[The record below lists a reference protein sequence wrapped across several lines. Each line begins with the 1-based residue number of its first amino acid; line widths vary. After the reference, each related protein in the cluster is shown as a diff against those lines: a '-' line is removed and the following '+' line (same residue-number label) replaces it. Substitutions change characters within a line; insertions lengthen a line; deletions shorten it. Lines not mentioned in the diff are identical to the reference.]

1 MTHSVKILFVFIALL
16 ALNFKVSAAHIRCEN
31 KAYAGKTL
39 AFYRLDDPV
48 TGKKTE
54 AFSLQIDANG
64 KGNTDFDVTKTEY
77 FFSDFGIYRGMLFLQ
92 ANESVT
98 LKLPPFRE
106 KSFADEKNPY
116 FQAISFWF
124 ISESGNHLSDK
135 VSEFEQRLN
144 YLTDKHFND
153 LYVHQSKS
161 VLDSIKSELND
172 LVPKTAPEVLLN
184 HKKLKIQL
192 VEADVFRLRPEAY
205 SSLFNEINSES
216 WLHPAFEE
224 TLNKTFDNQLSFMAQ
239 AIKGD
244 EIKAAVATNNL
255 SALTKNV
262 ESKFKIKSPVTDI
275 VLLKLLHDGFYSDE
289 FPKPAIEK
297 LVKNS
302 RFTSSKNQVI
312 KTTAQNLLEKFSFL
326 AKGSTAPAI
335 CLNDLEGKKIC
346 TNSGTDKFKYIVF
359 ADVET
364 VVSKEHLKYLSRIN
378 ELFSKHLEIF
388 VVLRNT
394 DINAAEEFF
403 ESNEVPAQI
412 LLDKNGTS
420 IEKYKIRSFPQC
432 FLFDE
437 QHRVVFDFA
446 KAPLDGFEEQF
457 GTWLRNELFMRQ
469 RNQSR

>member
-144 YLTDKHFND
+144 YLTDKHFNN

-161 VLDSIKSELND
+161 VLDSIKSELD
-172 LVPKTAPEVLLN
+172 GLVPKTAPGVLLN
-184 HKKLKIQL
+184 HKKLKIKL

-302 RFTSSKNQVI
+302 QFTSSKNQVI

-335 CLNDLEGKKIC
+335 CLNNLAGKKIC

-394 DINAAEEFF
+394 DINAAKEFF
-403 ESNEVPAQI
+403 KTNEVPAQI

-432 FLFDE
+432 FLFNE

-457 GTWLRNELFMRQ
+457 GTWLRNELFLRQ